1 MTRRIR
7 GKVLVGAA
15 IVAAIGSGIT
25 APGVLDAALSR
36 LRADEPVA
44 ASQAPNQV
52 LNAPKH
58 TTAANTAGDYRA
70 RLLMLQTGGA
80 TFGELW
86 RAAQR

>member
-7 GKVLVGAA
+7 GKVVVGAA

-36 LRADEPVA
+36 LRADEHVA
-44 ASQAPNQV
+44 ASQAPNQAV
-52 LNAPKH
+52 NVPKH
-58 TTAANTAGDYRA
+58 TTAANTSGDYRA
-70 RLLMLQTGGA
+70 RLLMLQTGAA

-86 RAAQR
+86 LAAQR